1 MVAETA
7 ALSKGLQAFREGEWA
22 LTGIFAEV
30 VTQITALFE
39 NRTTA
44 RVATFEV
51 KLTRMV
57 SGFRTLIVNAMIWE
71 FPQRSSTLFAFYFAL
86 NICCS
91 KPGWLLRLLL
101 VVRAR
106 S

>member
-7 ALSKGLQAFREGEWA
+7 ALSKGLQAFRAGEWA

-51 KLTRMV
+51 KFNPHCVRVPYLD
-57 SGFRTLIVNAMIWE
+57 S
-71 FPQRSSTLFAFYFAL
+71 
-86 NICCS
+86 
-91 KPGWLLRLLL
+91 L
-101 VVRAR
+101 VP
-106 S
+106 